1 MTSKSL
7 QDTAS
12 STVDT
17 LTQSYGDRWDGAGA
31 EESSAFIQ
39 FMSSHEL
46 IYVVLGV
53 SLIIWFVLL
62 FFMIRVDRNVAN
74 LEEKMDERNPSALGE
89 EQSEKEI
96 QA

>member
-1 MTSKSL
+1 MKMKFV

-12 STVDT
+12 TAVDT

-39 FMSSHEL
+39 FMSSNDL

-53 SLIIWFVLL
+53 SLIIWFVLM
-62 FFMIRVDRNVAN
+62 FVMIRVDRKVSG
-74 LEEKMDERNPSALGE
+74 LEEKLEAAKRSDGSVETDNDEN
-89 EQSEKEI
+89 
-96 QA
+96 